1 MMKPLF
7 LFPFLSAAQES
18 EAYFPGQF
26 YYANWCAP
34 YGLLSLEYI
43 EDKFCRKL
51 FPTLKENENPR
62 DFETCSMKV
71 LKSPPD
77 GYYADKVS
85 KKFRNLRLFSI
96 SQIKN
101 KFISP

>member
-1 MMKPLF
+1 MMKSLF
-7 LFPFLSAAQES
+7 LFPVLSVAQKS

-71 LKSPPD
+71 LESPPD
-77 GYYADKVS
+77 GYYADNVS
-85 KKFRNLRLFSI
+85 KKLINLMILNFSL
-96 SQIKN
+96 SKN
-101 KFISP
+101 KSFSP